1 MQKDYLVV
9 GLGLAGLAFSSIL
22 EQNNRSFHIID
33 HNANLSSRVIGGMY
47 NPIILKRFSP
57 AWKAHE
63 MWQKS
68 ILTYQY
74 LEKKFAKTYFQP
86 FKIFRILKSIEEQNN
101 WTVASDKVV
110 MKEYM
115 TTQLV
120 HDSISGIDAP
130 FGFGELQNVGRVE
143 GEQILQDYKEFA
155 LEAGL
160 LSLEAFD
167 YKDIIFKDQMVYYK
181 GNAYKH
187 VVFCEGSYVT
197 QNPYFNYLPMK
208 VSKGE
213 MLIVE
218 IPDLE
223 MKEAIKSSCFMV
235 PLGNHMFIVGA
246 TYNWEDKTVDLSPVG
261 QAELEEK
268 LQSFLKLPYRILDYK
283 AGIRPTVSD
292 RRPLLGKH
300 PQFPQL
306 AILNGLGTR
315 GIIYAPALAEILFNH
330 LENDQ
335 TLDPDLH
342 ISRFSQEYNDTNT
355 NHSL

>member
-9 GLGLAGLAFSSIL
+9 GLGLAGLAFCSIL
-22 EQNNRSFHIID
+22 EQNKKRFHIID
-33 HNANLSSRVIGGMY
+33 HNANLSNRVIGGMY

-63 MWQKS
+63 MWQQS

-74 LEKKFAKTYFQP
+74 LERKFAKTYFQP

-120 HDSISGIDAP
+120 HETISGIDAP
-130 FGFGELQNVGRVE
+130 YGFGELQNVGRVE

-167 YKDIIFKDQMVYYK
+167 YEEIIFKDQLVFYK
-181 GNAYKH
+181 GQAYKQI
-187 VVFCEGSYVT
+187 VFCEGSYIAH
-197 QNPYFNYLPMK
+197 NPYFNYLPMK

-246 TYNWEDKTVDLSPVG
+246 TYNWEDKTVDLTPEG

-300 PQFPQL
+300 PQHSQL

-335 TLDPDLH
+335 DLDPDLH
-342 ISRFSQEYNDTNT
+342 ITRFSHDYNETNRT
-355 NHSL
+355 HSI

>member
-9 GLGLAGLAFSSIL
+9 GLGLAGLAFCSIL
-22 EQNNRSFHIID
+22 EQNKKRFHIID
-33 HNANLSSRVIGGMY
+33 HNANLSNRVIGGMY

-74 LEKKFAKTYFQP
+74 LERKFAKTYFQP

-120 HDSISGIDAP
+120 HENISGIDAP
-130 FGFGELQNVGRVE
+130 YGFGELQNVGRVE
-143 GEQILQDYKEFA
+143 GEQILQDYKEFV

-167 YKDIIFKDQMVYYK
+167 YEDIIFKDQMVYYK
-181 GNAYKH
+181 GQAYKH
-187 VVFCEGSYVT
+187 IVFCEGSYIAH
-197 QNPYFNYLPMK
+197 NPYFNYLPMK

-246 TYNWEDKTVDLSPVG
+246 TYNWEDKTVDLTPEG

-300 PQFPQL
+300 PQHPQL

-330 LENDQ
+330 LENNQD
-335 TLDPDLH
+335 LDPDLH
-342 ISRFSQEYNDTNT
+342 ITRFSHDYNETNRT
-355 NHSL
+355 HSI